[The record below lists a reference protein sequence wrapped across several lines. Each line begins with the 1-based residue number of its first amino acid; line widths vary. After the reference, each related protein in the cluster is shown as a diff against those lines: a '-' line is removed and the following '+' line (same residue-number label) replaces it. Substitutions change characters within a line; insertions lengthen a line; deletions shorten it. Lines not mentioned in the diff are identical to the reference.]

1 MLFTYPK
8 TDPLWVTLFT
18 LHWALT
24 KYLTETTKGR
34 KGLFWL
40 MTGDGAQFA
49 KVGRLSKV
57 SLSMT
62 VA

>member
-8 TDPLWVTLFT
+8 TDPLWVTLVT

-40 MTGDGAQFA
+40 LTGDGAQFVKA
-49 KVGRLSKV
+49 GK
-57 SLSMT
+57 
-62 VA
+62 AQ